1 MAEFPHDTFAKDY
14 LTELLSTI
22 GKAVPN
28 KVIKSERREGDL
40 WFERN
45 PQLSLA
51 AQRRLLGL
59 MGQLLRRD
67 SLIEVFRNPATA
79 FEIRSCRGKL
89 IDIEGELVRQAKRRE
104 QTLTEAELPDLWF
117 IMPTASEDI
126 RRGFGFRRSAVPG
139 VYRLPKL
146 DRTGLIVVHQ
156 LEVTPETL
164 WLRVLGRSGNQARA
178 IQELVT
184 QPARSTLYNTIED
197 ILTSYR
203 TDLATNRSLTPEEE
217 ELIMNL
223 SAAYLKKQQEWK
235 EEGRQEGQ
243 QEGRQ
248 EGRQEGQREF
258 QIQTVINGLREGGT
272 PEFLAK
278 IVGLPIGEIERL
290 RDQL

>member
-1 MAEFPHDTFAKDY
+1 MSEFPHDTFAKDY
-14 LTELLSTI
+14 LTELLNTI

-28 KVIKSERREGDL
+28 KVVKSERREGDL

-45 PQLSLA
+45 PQMSLA
-51 AQRRLLGL
+51 AQRRQLGL

-89 IDIEGELVRQAKRRE
+89 IDIEGELVRQAKRRDE
-104 QTLTEAELPDLWF
+104 TLLEEALPDLWF
-117 IMPTASEDI
+117 IMPTASEEI
-126 RRGFGFRRSAVPG
+126 RRGFGFRRSRIPG

-146 DRTGLIVVHQ
+146 ERTGLIVVHQ
-156 LEVTPETL
+156 LNVTPETL

-184 QPARSTLYNTIED
+184 QPRRSPLYNSIED
-197 ILTSYR
+197 ILTNYR
-203 TDLATNRSLTPEEE
+203 TSLEANRSLTLEEE

-235 EEGRQEGQ
+235 EEGRQEG
-243 QEGRQ
+243 RQ
-248 EGRQEGQREF
+248 EL
-258 QIQTVINGLREGGT
+258 QIQAVINGLREGLSL
-272 PEFLAK
+272 EALAT
-278 IVGLPIGEIERL
+278 ILGLPIEQIEAL
-290 RDQL
+290 RDRV